1 MDVKQVAEL
10 ARIRLTD
17 EEAAEIGP
25 QMESIIGYVESMNAL
40 DTADIPPTA
49 HPHDAAMPLRPDV
62 VSNTNRR
69 DELLAGAPL
78 AESGLFVVPKVIE
91 GQ

>member
-1 MDVKQVAEL
+1 MNVKQVAEL

-17 EEAAEIGP
+17 EEAAEFGP
-25 QMESIIGYVESMNAL
+25 QMEDIIGYVESMSAL
-40 DTADIPPTA
+40 DTADVPPTA

-62 VSNTNRR
+62 VSNTNHR

-78 AESGLFVVPKVIE
+78 TEAGLFVVPKVIE

>member
-25 QMESIIGYVESMNAL
+25 QMENIIGYVESMNTL
-40 DTADIPPTA
+40 DTTDVPPTA

-69 DELLAGAPL
+69 HELLAGAPM
-78 AESGLFVVPKVIE
+78 ADSGLFVVPKVIE